1 MIKIKIPFPLI
12 DIYFFKWNNINK
24 NIGIHNHAKN
34 GCFMFVLQ
42 GKLKELIYSKNLD
55 FLNEKK
61 INRFNYSYISDEKG
75 YHDIIPLKKSYSIH
89 FYYPKNHKT
98 KYFLY

>member
-1 MIKIKIPFPLI
+1 MIKIKFPFPLI
-12 DIYFFKWNNINK
+12 DIYFFKWNHINK

-34 GCFMFVLQ
+34 GCFMFLLK
-42 GKLKELIYSKNLD
+42 GELKELIYTKNLN
-55 FLNEKK
+55 FLSEKK
-61 INRFNYSYISDEKG
+61 INSFNYSYISDKKG

-98 KYFLY
+98 IYF